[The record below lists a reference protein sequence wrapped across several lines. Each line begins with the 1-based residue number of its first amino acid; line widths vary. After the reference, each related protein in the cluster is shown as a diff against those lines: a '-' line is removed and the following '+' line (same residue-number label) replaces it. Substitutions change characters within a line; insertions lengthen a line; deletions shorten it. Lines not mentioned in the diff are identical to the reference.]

1 MAKKSETRYVY
12 SDEEEDIRGTAD
24 SIKEVIK
31 DAMKTNDVKKLKHY
45 LSTIDSMVD
54 AINEDVDRMA
64 EV

>member
-1 MAKKSETRYVY
+1 MAKKSETRYMY
-12 SDEEEDIRGTAD
+12 SDEEEGIRGTAD

-31 DAMKTNDVKKLKHY
+31 DAMKTNDIKKLKHY

-54 AINEDVDRMA
+54 AIIEDVDRMA

>member
-12 SDEEEDIRGTAD
+12 SDEEEDIGGTAD

-54 AINEDVDRMA
+54 AIIEDVDRMA
-64 EV
+64 EA